1 MFQNLHLAWI
11 CIVLFASS
19 FGNGFVLN
27 TNPFQKILSQF
38 TEDDK
43 EKTITDSEK
52 VLKELGIQASTTPRP
67 FNAEI
72 EQLPTL
78 ASAAVSSLLR
88 LGSGVFGLNYQFG
101 LERKDESRYSVF
113 SIGNQQIHESG
124 YYNAPKQ
131 PLIFYELE
139 ADADC
144 KLVREACSMLSLT
157 VTVFPCPKNGQFY
170 RKEVPQRFSG
180 LEQTFPMMFD
190 PNTKAKL
197 ATSSDIVEY
206 LFVNYGRGK
215 VPWTLDTKQTWPK
228 TTAKL
233 GVEIARLGAGG
244 KYKYSRFTP
253 GQDKLL
259 TLWAYEGSP
268 FCKIVRETLTELEI
282 PHNIIYTPRGSPNRQ
297 VLYEQVSRFQ
307 APFLQDPNTGVNLFE
322 SAAIVEYLEKQY
334 GLKAPVDYF

>member
-1 MFQNLHLAWI
+1 M
-11 CIVLFASS
+11 
-19 FGNGFVLN
+19 
-27 TNPFQKILSQF
+27 T
-38 TEDDK
+38 T
-43 EKTITDSEK
+43 TDTEK

-88 LGSGVFGLNYQFG
+88 VGSGVFGLSYQFG

-170 RKEVPQRFSG
+170 RKEAPERFAG
-180 LEQTFPMMFD
+180 LEQTFPMILIQIPK
-190 PNTKAKL
+190 PN
-197 ATSSDIVEY
+197 
-206 LFVNYGRGK
+206 
-215 VPWTLDTKQTWPK
+215 
-228 TTAKL
+228 
-233 GVEIARLGAGG
+233 
-244 KYKYSRFTP
+244 
-253 GQDKLL
+253 
-259 TLWAYEGSP
+259 
-268 FCKIVRETLTELEI
+268 
-282 PHNIIYTPRGSPNRQ
+282 
-297 VLYEQVSRFQ
+297 
-307 APFLQDPNTGVNLFE
+307 
-322 SAAIVEYLEKQY
+322 
-334 GLKAPVDYF
+334 